1 MRQRRWLELL
11 KDYNANTQYHL
22 DKANVVADALSR
34 SNLKIQLEIIKDL
47 EFMEVEL
54 VVRGSEEDRQ
64 AEFWVDDHGVI
75 WYGNRLCVPND
86 SSLREAVLIEAH
98 SSPFSIHRGSTKIYR
113 DLKNFWWNDGQTK
126 RTIQTMR
133 DVLRLYALEWT
144 GNLDDYLCLIEDVY
158 NNLSE
163 VGELVIEGPETVK
176 VMNKNKVVIAKKK
189 LKEAR
194 SRKKSYVDRH
204 QRALEF
210 KTEDSVF
217 LKVSPCKGVRRCD
230 LKGKLS
236 PRFICPFEILDRVG
250 EVSYHLA
257 LLPQLSHVHNV
268 FHISLLRGVLVMLVL
283 SGSVRVAVRVQGT
296 SGAATP
302 MYNLIR
308 YDMLLIV
315 VASVDVSTLVSLV
328 PDGVICWVAS
338 VKSRASGLKYV
349 RDVVVMS
356 LMIALKQ

>member
-75 WYGNRLCVPND
+75 W
-86 SSLREAVLIEAH
+86 
-98 SSPFSIHRGSTKIYR
+98 
-113 DLKNFWWNDGQTK
+113 
-126 RTIQTMR
+126 
-133 DVLRLYALEWT
+133 
-144 GNLDDYLCLIEDVY
+144 DVY

-268 FHISLLRGVLVMLVL
+268 FHISLLRGYNYHPLHVISYSLDMI
-283 SGSVRVAVRVQGT
+283 SGKF
-296 SGAATP
+296 
-302 MYNLIR
+302 IF
-308 YDMLLIV
+308 
-315 VASVDVSTLVSLV
+315 
-328 PDGVICWVAS
+328 C
-338 VKSRASGLKYV
+338 
-349 RDVVVMS
+349 
-356 LMIALKQ
+356 